1 MLRIS
6 TGTCPTTRAT
16 EYSGSTMPHITGN
29 KHFNN
34 MRLEH
39 RRVVYEYAALQWP
52 QFEFQLTAQVRAT
65 GAGNREHQGRLFA

>member
-1 MLRIS
+1 
-6 TGTCPTTRAT
+6 
-16 EYSGSTMPHITGN
+16 MPHITGN

-65 GAGNREHQGRLFA
+65 GAGNREHEGRLFA